1 MKKLTPKQ
9 ITFCDAIVR
18 GKSQTEAYKEAY
30 NCDNMKDST
39 IHNNAYMLMQRS
51 EIKERIKELRQSLE
65 AVSVWNRADSVKA
78 LISILQDEKTKPNE
92 KIQAIKELN
101 TMHGYN
107 QPSERETPKQESL
120 KIVWV

>member
-51 EIKERIKELRQSLE
+51 EIKERIKELKAKLE
-65 AVSVWNRADSVKA
+65 AVSLWNRADSVKA

-101 TMHGYN
+101 IMHGYN
-107 QPSERETPKQESL
+107 QPSERDTPQRETIE
-120 KIVWV
+120 IIWT